1 MGLLKGRECKIKK
14 LWILNL
20 LLTTILLS
28 GCKGE
33 DAIAKCIAANIKS
46 DIESGKLSKTDAAAM
61 TQADS
66 MYRTSCLESM
76 SQKAY

>member
-1 MGLLKGRECKIKK
+1 MTK

-20 LLTTILLS
+20 VLATIMLS

-33 DAIAKCIAANIKS
+33 DAIAKCVAANIKS
-46 DIESGKLSKTDAAAM
+46 DIENGKLNKTDTAAI

-66 MYRTSCLESM
+66 MYRTSCIDGM

>member
-1 MGLLKGRECKIKK
+1 MSKIKK
-14 LWILNL
+14 RWILNL
-20 LLTTILLS
+20 VFTALLLP

-33 DAIAKCIAANIKS
+33 DAVAKCVAANIKS
-46 DIESGKLSKTDAAAM
+46 DIESGKLNKTDAAAM

-66 MYRTSCLESM
+66 MYRASCLDGM

>member
-1 MGLLKGRECKIKK
+1 MSKIKK
-14 LWILNL
+14 LWILSL
-20 LLTTILLS
+20 VLTAMMLS

-46 DIESGKLSKTDAAAM
+46 DIEGGKLNKADTAAM
-61 TQADS
+61 AQADS
-66 MYRTSCLESM
+66 MYRTSCIEGM